1 MVENKEQKPA
11 KLTKSEKTNIYNS
24 LNKNP
29 EEFFEYIED
38 IESENKIFL
47 TAQSQSFS
55 GPLYLILI
63 Y

>member
-38 IESENKIFL
+38 IES
-47 TAQSQSFS
+47 
-55 GPLYLILI
+55 
-63 Y
+63 